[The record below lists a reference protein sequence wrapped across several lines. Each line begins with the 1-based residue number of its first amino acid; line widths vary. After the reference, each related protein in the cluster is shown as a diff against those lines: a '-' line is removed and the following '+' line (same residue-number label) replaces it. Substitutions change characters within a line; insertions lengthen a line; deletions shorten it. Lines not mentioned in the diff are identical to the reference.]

1 MIHTYLIF
9 VGFLWRLHDNGTSCS
24 GEWPSLAVISS
35 PGHWNWFSSSHEE
48 SKYASCP
55 DSPMSIRW
63 HRKQIMGMAQLLG
76 HSLWQHQEEENVF
89 GQFPSVLW
97 YNLVQKH
104 IYCGLRSDRLFWGCV
119 KKWVIGGFILPLPVK
134 VRSSMCHRREPGRI
148 SLPTSGEGEPCTI
161 AHVEPENSSWCVR
174 VCIYTYV
181 YGSEWVNTLSLLG
194 CLQSLYDS
202 TAVSGFEI
210 DE

>member
-1 MIHTYLIF
+1 MFPTYLIF

-134 VRSSMCHRREPGRI
+134 VRSSMCHRREYTRQDLSAHIWWGWALYYCQKILAGVYACVCVYIYVCLWFRV
-148 SLPTSGEGEPCTI
+148 GE
-161 AHVEPENSSWCVR
+161 
-174 VCIYTYV
+174 YTV
-181 YGSEWVNTLSLLG
+181 FAWVF
-194 CLQSLYDS
+194 
-202 TAVSGFEI
+202 AVPLW
-210 DE
+210 